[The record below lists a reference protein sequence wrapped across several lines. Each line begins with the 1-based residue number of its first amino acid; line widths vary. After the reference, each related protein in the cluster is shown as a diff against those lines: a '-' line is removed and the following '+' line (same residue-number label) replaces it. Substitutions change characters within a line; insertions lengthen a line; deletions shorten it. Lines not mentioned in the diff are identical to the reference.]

1 MKKITLTVL
10 AVFALTFAN
19 AQDKKESTGSNDSAG
34 FKLGINLGLPLGDIK
49 DAYSVGLG
57 VDLAYMWPISD
68 GFQLGVTTGYA
79 HYLGK
84 TEDVDTGFGIVSVK
98 NDDAGFVPVAASAQ
112 ISLGENFFLGADLGY
127 AIGVSPSG
135 NNGGLLYQPKVG
147 YQMGNVGI
155 YAGYKGISVTGGTF
169 SSVNLGVNFKL

>member
-19 AQDKKESTGSNDSAG
+19 AQDKKDSSGSDDSAG
-34 FKLGINLGLPLGDIK
+34 FKLGLNLGLPLGDIK
-49 DAYSVGLG
+49 DAYSLGLG
-57 VDLAYMWPISD
+57 LDLAYMWPIAD

-84 TEDVDTGFGIVSVK
+84 TEDFGGISVK
-98 NDDAGFVPVAASAQ
+98 YDDAGFVPLAASAQ
-112 ISLGENFFLGADLGY
+112 LSLGENFFLGADLGY

-135 NNGGLLYQPKVG
+135 NDGGLLYQPKVG

-169 SSVNLGVNFKL
+169 SSLNLGVNFKL